1 MIIVRV
7 LYHGQGCHTY
17 LVRRLALEYTSPMS
31 LLSRAGDY
39 LRRIR
44 NSTRKADGGQQGTNH
59 AVTAEFTGERQSADQ
74 GHLRTLGTF
83 GGVFT
88 PSFLTIIGVIMY
100 LRFSWVVANAGLWH
114 TILIVVLANVITF
127 ITALSVSSI
136 ASNERM
142 ETGGAYFMVSRVL
155 GYQAGG
161 GIGIPLYLSQA
172 LSIALYIIGFAES
185 LNNLLPALPIRAIS
199 LVSLA
204 VLTGLSLLG
213 AGVMVKVQYVIFGF
227 IALSFVSIALGFSPG
242 QSQPVLLPAYAAGES
257 FWDIFKVF
265 FPAVTGILAG
275 VSMSG
280 DLKDPAKSIPR
291 GTLLAVLVGFLIY
304 LLVPIMLAFTLDRG
318 DLYPS
323 SALANAS
330 RWPFLVSLGVFGA
343 TLSSAIGSLMGAPRT
358 LQALG
363 HDRILPKF
371 FSRGF
376 GKTNEPL
383 TALALS
389 LAMAFV
395 VLLIGDL
402 NAVAEILTMFFLT
415 TYGVLNFSAAMERF
429 VDNPSFRPAVK
440 IHWSINLLGAL
451 GCFAVMFL
459 ISWVSTLIALALVIA
474 VFAFVG
480 RSARGPVGAGG
491 LWEGFWT
498 RAFFAVLHRLE
509 KTRTGS
515 GKNWRPMIQ
524 VFASDPTAHTELV
537 GTAAMLTSQGGSL
550 SAYAMIDPV
559 DRDERIR
566 IQKQMERM
574 ATRSG
579 SGNAFVTVVETG
591 SLLDGVV
598 VASQA
603 SGFAGALHN
612 TVMLGLP
619 SGDRND
625 RSYLAMLKQL
635 VHINRNLLLFRKGS
649 VPWTE
654 NSGRIQVWWGG
665 QETNV
670 RLMLILAYLLQQNQ
684 ELRREISLAT
694 IVPDDDSI
702 EAAEHKLQ
710 ATLKDLRLQGE
721 IRIIVNRE
729 SRPISEVILEEST
742 EASIVLL
749 GMARPDDENN
759 RGYLDQLRKVAVRHG
774 AVLYVLHNISDQAY
788 E

>member
-1 MIIVRV
+1 MSWLSQAGNFLRK
-7 LYHGQGCHTY
+7 LRPAA
-17 LVRRLALEYTSPMS
+17 RRSGEGS
-31 LLSRAGDY
+31 GEG
-39 LRRIR
+39 
-44 NSTRKADGGQQGTNH
+44 NQ
-59 AVTAEFTGERQSADQ
+59 AVTAVFSAGEPSTGDQ

-142 ETGGAYFMVSRVL
+142 ETGGAYYMVSRVL

-185 LNNLLPALPIRAIS
+185 LNNLLPDWPIRTIS
-199 LVSLA
+199 LISLA
-204 VLTGLSLLG
+204 ALTIISLLG
-213 AGVMVKVQYVIFGF
+213 AGVMVKVQYVIFAV
-227 IALSFVSIALGFSPG
+227 ILLSFVSIAFGFSPTAAE
-242 QSQPVLLPAYAAGES
+242 PALLPAYGEGEN

-280 DLKDPAKSIPR
+280 DLKEPAKSIPR
-291 GTLLAVLVGFLIY
+291 GTLLAVAVGFLVY
-304 LLVPIMLAFTLDRG
+304 LLVPVMLAFTLDRG

-323 SALANAS
+323 SALADAS

-363 HDRILPKF
+363 TDRILPKF
-371 FSRGF
+371 LSRGA

-383 TALALS
+383 VALAISLGLS
-389 LAMAFV
+389 FV

-402 NAVAEILTMFFLT
+402 NMIAEILTMFFLT

-429 VDNPSFRPAVK
+429 VDNPSFRPALK
-440 IHWSINLLGAL
+440 IHWSLNLLGAL

-459 ISWVSTLIALALVIA
+459 ISPVSTAVAIALVLLV
-474 VFAFVG
+474 FFLVG
-480 RSARGPVGAGG
+480 RSNRGPVGSGG

-498 RAFFAVLHRLE
+498 RAFFAVSHRME
-509 KTRTGS
+509 KTRSRS

-524 VFASDPTAHTELV
+524 VFASEPSSHSELV
-537 GTAAMLTSQGGSL
+537 GTAALLTSRGGSL
-550 SAYAMIDPV
+550 SAYAIIDPV
-559 DRDERIR
+559 NRTERDRIHS
-566 IQKQMERM
+566 QMESMVAR
-574 ATRSG
+574 AG
-579 SGNAFVTVVETG
+579 SGNAFVTVVETA
-591 SLLDGVV
+591 SLRDGVV

-619 SGDRND
+619 AGSRND
-625 RSYLAMLKQL
+625 RQYLQMLDDL
-635 VHINRNLLLFRKGS
+635 VHINRNILLFRKGS
-649 VPWTE
+649 LPWTD

-665 QETNV
+665 MELNV
-670 RLMLILAYLLQQNQ
+670 RLMLILAYLLQQN
-684 ELRREISLAT
+684 LPTHRPISLAT
-694 IVPDDDSI
+694 IVASEDQVSGAR
-702 EAAEHKLQ
+702 EKLE
-710 ATLKDLRLQGE
+710 ATLKDLRLSGE
-721 IRIIVNRE
+721 TRIIINSE
-729 SRPISEVILEEST
+729 NKPIPKVIQEESE
-742 EASIVLL
+742 EAAMVLL
-749 GMARPDDENN
+749 GMAKPEVDGRRD
-759 RGYLDQLRKVAVRHG
+759 YLEQLRNASGRIG
-774 AVLYVLHNISDQAY
+774 ATLYVLHNISDQDY